1 MRSSLSLIMCLLFV
15 SLFVGCDALQEIE
28 QQSGTVVIDP
38 EDPVRETI
46 IANRGR
52 DFVYEMLVTPPEGEW
67 LDPLPSLTWW
77 ESLEEGWNEVRKE
90 GRPLLV
96 LVHCPVSTSSGNL
109 ADEMTIPP
117 PELSEVLRQ
126 FVTVKLTDA

>member
-1 MRSSLSLIMCLLFV
+1 MCLLFV

-96 LVHCPVSTSSGNL
+96 LNIVREPG
-109 ADEMTIPP
+109 
-117 PELSEVLRQ
+117 R
-126 FVTVKLTDA
+126 